1 MQSTHRLN
9 AVTGQIVAAAIE
21 VHRYLGP
28 GLLESS
34 YASCL
39 QRELEERRIRFVTQ
53 HPVPL
58 VYKGTILDPAYR
70 VDLVIEQTV
79 IVELKCIER
88 LLSVHDAQV
97 LTYLRL
103 TGCPVGLLINFNV
116 PKLKD
121 GIRRLLNPRRTMYP
135 GAEIDITR

>member
-1 MQSTHRLN
+1 MRPAHSLN
-9 AVTGQIVAAAIE
+9 AITGRIVASAIE
-21 VHRYLGP
+21 VHRHLGP

-39 QRELEERRIRFVTQ
+39 HRELAERRIRYVMQ
-53 HPVPL
+53 QPVPL
-58 VYKGTILDPAYR
+58 VYKGTVLEPAYR
-70 VDLVIEQTV
+70 VDLVVEQMV

-121 GIRRLLNPRRTMYP
+121 GIRRLLNPHRTVYL
-135 GAEIDITR
+135 GAEIDVTG